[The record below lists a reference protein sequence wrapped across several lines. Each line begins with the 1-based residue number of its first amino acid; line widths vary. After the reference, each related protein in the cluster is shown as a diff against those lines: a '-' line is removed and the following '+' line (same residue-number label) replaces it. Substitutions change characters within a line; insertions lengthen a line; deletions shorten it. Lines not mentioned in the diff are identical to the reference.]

1 MSASI
6 QRRGLMLVL
15 SSPSGAGKSTISRA
29 LLASDANL
37 SMSVSVTTRKP
48 RPGEVD
54 GKDYFFVSVPEYER
68 MVRDNEFLEHAKVFD
83 NLYGTPRA
91 YVQKVLSSGK
101 DILFDI
107 DWQGTQKLTAGTRE
121 DVVTIFI
128 LPPSHDELDRRL
140 RARAQ
145 DSDEVV
151 RGRMARASDE
161 MSHFAE
167 YDYVVINT
175 EIEKSIEQVRT
186 ILAAER
192 LRRSR
197 QPGLVDF
204 VNQLRGMN
212 QRLSTAFANP
222 QNCCTVSVSARAV
235 GSTPAASQSAIASP
249 PRDFRLC
256 RSILRRWPKAAAVTR
271 SSVARLAGASGAGR
285 GCKVTTLES
294 TCGGGVK
301 ARGLTSKAIATS
313 HSHCAMMLT
322 RP

>member
-1 MSASI
+1 MSPSAI
-6 QRRGLMLVL
+6 QRRGMMLVL

-29 LLASDANL
+29 LLASDADL

-48 RPGEVD
+48 RPGEVE

-68 MVRDNEFLEHAKVFD
+68 MVRDNELLEHAKVFD

-91 YVQKVLSSGK
+91 YVQKVLSGGK

-175 EIEKSIEQVRT
+175 EIEKSIAQVRT

-192 LRRSR
+192 LRRTR

-204 VNQLRGMN
+204 VNQLRGTN
-212 QRLSTAFANP
+212 
-222 QNCCTVSVSARAV
+222 
-235 GSTPAASQSAIASP
+235 
-249 PRDFRLC
+249 
-256 RSILRRWPKAAAVTR
+256 
-271 SSVARLAGASGAGR
+271 
-285 GCKVTTLES
+285 
-294 TCGGGVK
+294 
-301 ARGLTSKAIATS
+301 
-313 HSHCAMMLT
+313 
-322 RP
+322 